1 MSKPFASVFN
11 HDTAGECN
19 KLTVDAMVVGI
30 MVLNFIFML
39 FAKLIIKPLAMTL
52 AILGAILG
60 IIQVALGA
68 KIIYNSLTALVAS

>member
-1 MSKPFASVFN
+1 
-11 HDTAGECN
+11 
-19 KLTVDAMVVGI
+19 MVVGI